1 MAMKVNITQEN
12 IDSAVQELSRR
23 IEELKVQFNLF
34 FSGELKIPPDRER
47 EDIERRIRT
56 LMLSEYKSA
65 RITLMVQNVSS
76 RFSLYNN
83 MWLKRLNELETGI
96 STIKRK
102 KTAYIEESKPKP
114 KPKETGETVDI
125 SLNNEESF
133 EKFYNQYANLT
144 STKNTALPDKDIV
157 INSIKAKMITANLVD
172 AKVDLSI
179 VDGKLKIKIKS
190 SI

>member
-179 VDGKLKIKIKS
+179 VDGKLKS